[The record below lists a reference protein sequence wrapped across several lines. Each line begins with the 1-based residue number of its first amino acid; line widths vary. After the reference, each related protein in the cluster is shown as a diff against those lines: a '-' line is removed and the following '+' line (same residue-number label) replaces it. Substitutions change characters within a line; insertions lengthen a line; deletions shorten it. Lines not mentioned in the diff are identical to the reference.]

1 MFEYGWFVPI
11 WAWGLV
17 YPSEGEWC
25 QEKHEKNSYLFLYT
39 GIQMNYLLVIRQ
51 YNIEHHFPMIVLDL
65 DSFALLGSQVGVED
79 EVDEEKF
86 QA

>member
-1 MFEYGWFVPI
+1 
-11 WAWGLV
+11 
-17 YPSEGEWC
+17 
-25 QEKHEKNSYLFLYT
+25 
-39 GIQMNYLLVIRQ
+39 
-51 YNIEHHFPMIVLDL
+51 MIVLDL

>member
-1 MFEYGWFVPI
+1 MKENG
-11 WAWGLV
+11 A
-17 YPSEGEWC
+17 
-25 QEKHEKNSYLFLYT
+25 KKNMKKILTCFFTQGSKS
-39 GIQMNYLLVIRQ
+39 NYLLVIRQ